1 MKRQNISSGAV
12 WEDIIGYSR
21 AVRIGNIIEV
31 AGTTATD
38 GDQIIGKGNAYE
50 QTKFILQKIEKA
62 LEEAGATME
71 DVVRTRMFVTD
82 ITQWEEIGRAHG
94 EVFRTIKPAA
104 TMVQVSALI
113 NPELLVEIEATALLS
128 AEHPQTEGFSLR

>member
-12 WEDIIGYSR
+12 WEVTIGYSR
-21 AVRIGNIIEV
+21 AVRVGNVIEV

-50 QTKFILQKIEKA
+50 QTIFILQKIEKA

-82 ITQWEEIGRAHG
+82 ISHWEEIGRAHG
-94 EVFRTIKPAA
+94 EVFRTIKPAS

-113 NPELLVEIEATALLS
+113 NPEHLIEIEATALLS
-128 AEHPQTEGFSLR
+128 AEHPQNEGFSLR

>member
-1 MKRQNISSGAV
+1 MKRQNISSGAM
-12 WEDIIGYSR
+12 WEDIVGYSR
-21 AVRIGNIIEV
+21 AVRVGNVIEV

-50 QTKFILQKIEKA
+50 QTKFILQKIVKA

-82 ITQWEEIGRAHG
+82 ITRWEEIGRAHG

-113 NPELLVEIEATALLS
+113 NPELLVEIEVTALLS